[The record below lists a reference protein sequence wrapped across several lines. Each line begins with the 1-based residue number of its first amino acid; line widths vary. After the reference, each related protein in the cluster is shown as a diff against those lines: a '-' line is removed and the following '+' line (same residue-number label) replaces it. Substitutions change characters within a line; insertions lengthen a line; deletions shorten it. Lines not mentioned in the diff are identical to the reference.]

1 MEISAVKPA
10 VLVCMLDWFC
20 LGSIGEG
27 LIPAYVEIAY
37 KTLLWFYHEL
47 RFQCSTPIQ
56 FGVDPGMSVWSSIY
70 VDLRQLLI
78 IFLLFF
84 SDGLDPIVCFLC
96 NVFYNTKDI
105 RMRLQSIQSS
115 IKITQE

>member
-96 NVFYNTKDI
+96 NVSNNTKDI